1 MAKTKGKRGRP
12 KKEAGAPVKP
22 HGKKGRPALP
32 KSKRID
38 YKIGDNLS
46 VEFAGGVEK
55 GKLMSIEVPK
65 WGDSSE
71 PFYTVFDG
79 KFNYPILY
87 EAIIGKI
94 K

>member
-32 KSKRID
+32 KSERID
-38 YKIGDNLS
+38 YKLGDMLKI
-46 VEFAGGVEK
+46 EFAGSVEV
-55 GKLMSIEVPK
+55 GRLESIEIPK

-79 KFNYPILY
+79 KFNYPVLYGQIL
-87 EAIIGKI
+87 EKL
-94 K
+94 